1 MTTHRLQHYFFF
13 ILVVTTILLLVAIFY
28 PFLGSVTLGATFAV
42 LFQPLYS
49 FILRLVRGQESVAAF
64 LTSTFILLMVIAPLA
79 LFGYQIFVEARQ
91 LYFDVN
97 TTHDD
102 LPTFLRS
109 FNAER
114 LDSIPPW
121 LALRIDQY
129 VQQALENFLQR
140 LGGIFSEVAHVM
152 LSLFISLLA
161 LYYLLKDGSRLRHAI
176 IKISPLFDRYDK
188 QIFSR
193 LHNAVTSVVF
203 GSLAIAALQ
212 GAASGAG
219 LFLFGIPNAAFWGA
233 VGIVAALV
241 PTVGTALVIAPA
253 TFYLLLKNDVVAA
266 IGLVLWG
273 VTAVGLIDNILGP
286 KLIERGLHIHPFLI
300 LLAVLGGLT
309 IFGPIGF
316 LIGPLILSLSFA
328 LLDIYPLLIAAHRR
342 STKKSFEDSL

>member
-13 ILVVTTILLLVAIFY
+13 ILVASTILLLVAIFY

-42 LFQPLYS
+42 LFQPLYGV
-49 FILRLVRGQESVAAF
+49 ILRWSRGQESVAAF
-64 LTSTFILLMVIAPLA
+64 LTTIFILCMVIVPLV
-79 LFGYQIFVEARQ
+79 LFSYQIFVEARQ

-97 TTHDD
+97 TAHDD

-114 LDSIPPW
+114 LQSIPPW
-121 LALRIDQY
+121 LAVSLNQY
-129 VQQALENFLQR
+129 LQQALENLLQR
-140 LGGIFSEVAHVM
+140 LGSVFSGVAHVM
-152 LSLFISLLA
+152 LSLFLSLLA
-161 LYYLLKDGSRLRHAI
+161 LYYMLKDGLRLRLAI
-176 IKISPLFDRYDK
+176 IKFSPLFDRYDK

-253 TFYLLLKNDVVAA
+253 AFYLVLKDDLVAA
-266 IGLVLWG
+266 AGLVLWG

-316 LIGPLILSLSFA
+316 LIGPLILSFSFA
-328 LLDIYPLLIAAHRR
+328 LLDIYPLLLAAHHRR
-342 STKKSFEDSL
+342 KKRADA